1 MKPKF
6 RKEAELDLNGAIQ
19 SAIWTQFHRL
29 DMFPFRS
36 CINCLNFKEDQEICV
51 LANQRPPAKVIVF
64 GCPMHVDI
72 KDIPF

>member
-6 RKEAELDLNGAIQ
+6 RKEAELDLRGAINA
-19 SAIWTQFHRL
+19 AIWAQFNRL
-29 DMFPFRS
+29 DIFPFRS
-36 CINCLNFKEDQEICV
+36 CINCTHFDHTKEICV

-64 GCPMHVDI
+64 GCRMHEDV